1 MIRKRRKSTKYVFSL
16 TGVNI
21 DKIDDKYGIKLISNL
36 SNDNIPNNTTKLTDI
51 NLDKPVEVI
60 SFLDESKR
68 LFQCNISIIDF
79 KTGNELE
86 KLKYNCFWCKHPFSS
101 YPIGCPLK
109 YVSNKATKK
118 YHSEVTKDTYVIK
131 ENITTEKSNRIKDQK
146 YTPFVFYLLKDKN
159 PENEYIINKEEYYIS
174 DGIFCSFN
182 CCKSFIKD
190 NTHNSM
196 YQHSEILLTKL
207 FNHIMTL
214 ENNNV
219 DAKKLIINPAP
230 HWRLLQPYGGHL
242 SINKFRENFNKI
254 SFNFHGILN
263 KDIFKPIGHLY
274 EEKINF

>member
-21 DKIDDKYGIKLISNL
+21 DKIDDKYGIKLIANL
-36 SNDNIPNNTTKLTDI
+36 SNDGIPNNTTKLTDI

-68 LFQCNISIIDF
+68 LYQCSISIIDF

-86 KLKYNCFWCKHPFSS
+86 KLKYNCFWCRHQFSS
-101 YPIGCPLK
+101 YPIGCPIK

-131 ENITTEKSNRIKDQK
+131 ENITSEKSSRLKDPK
-146 YTPFVFYLLKDKN
+146 YTPFVFYLIKDKN
-159 PENEYIINKEEYYIS
+159 PDNEYIINKEEYYIS
-174 DGIFCSFN
+174 DGVFCSFN

-190 NTHNSM
+190 NTHNSL

-207 FNHIMTL
+207 FNASSNDMFSAL
-214 ENNNV
+214 
-219 DAKKLIINPAP
+219 ASSSA
-230 HWRLLQPYGGHL
+230 
-242 SINKFRENFNKI
+242 
-254 SFNFHGILN
+254 
-263 KDIFKPIGHLY
+263 IFLY
-274 EEKINF
+274 